1 MDAAKE
7 QIRGCERARK
17 DSWKQ
22 RVRPYHAI
30 LISVVMCVAS
40 SEAHVGG
47 GIAVGPDGNVY
58 CVHTKRSQILRIS
71 PGGDVTVLAS
81 GVLVEGGVQRTH
93 FHFPHHLAMDEGGSV
108 YVADDSGGGLWQI
121 KPNGDASY
129 YWPPKVSWQTLYV
142 GMLGD
147 PFTIDADKNVY
158 VVNHPT
164 TEGPDKAPHPQHAQ
178 ILRVSQRMKIEV
190 LAGSDRG
197 YADGL
202 KDKAQFGDL
211 FRASLTMGPRGN
223 LYVGE
228 QYSVRLVTPT
238 GMVTTLAGS
247 ATPGFRDG
255 LGPKARFDSITG
267 IAVTT
272 GGDVFVADAR
282 NRRIRKIAADGIV
295 TTVAGS
301 GERGSIDGPANKAS
315 FVWPQGIAVDRFGT
329 LYVIEVT
336 GSKDWGFRV
345 RKVTPEGV
353 VSTLAVIPE

>member
-1 MDAAKE
+1 
-7 QIRGCERARK
+7 
-17 DSWKQ
+17 
-22 RVRPYHAI
+22 
-30 LISVVMCVAS
+30 
-40 SEAHVGG
+40 
-47 GIAVGPDGNVY
+47 
-58 CVHTKRSQILRIS
+58 
-71 PGGDVTVLAS
+71 
-81 GVLVEGGVQRTH
+81 
-93 FHFPHHLAMDEGGSV
+93 MDEGGNV

-121 KPNGDASY
+121 KPNGDSSY
-129 YWPPKVSWQTLYV
+129 YWPPQLSWQTLYV

-164 TEGPDKAPHPQHAQ
+164 TEGPGKAPDPQHAQ
-178 ILRVSQRMKIEV
+178 ILRVSQRMRIEV

-272 GGDVFVADAR
+272 GGDVFVTDAR
-282 NRRIRKIAADGIV
+282 NRRIRKIAADRTV

-301 GERGSIDGPANKAS
+301 GERGSLDGPANKAS

-353 VSTLAVIPE
+353 VSTLAVVPE